1 MSTAGRVVVGQIVGW
16 CILLQI
22 LWVSNATHLTG
33 TFDPSKDFFKFL
45 IKFGF
50 QKTERHSQ
58 RDSYGYIYG
67 NITAKDSYFPVNLTL
82 AVLDKYTFLDGF
94 YGNRTLQDRE
104 AACQRM
110 FGTLDRIAYNAQCN
124 PHAKVD
130 YLRQIPCRRGQLCWD
145 EDSPSNVVSGS
156 QFTYVISD
164 LMQPSWC
171 STMST
176 AGRVVVG
183 QIVGWCILLQIL
195 WVSNATHLT
204 GTFDP
209 SKDFFKFLIKF
220 GFQKTER
227 HSQRDSYGYIY
238 GNITAKDSY
247 FPVNLTLAVL
257 DKYTFLDGF
266 YGNRTLQ
273 DREAA
278 CQRMFGTLDRIA
290 YNAQCNPHAKVDYLR
305 QIPCRR
311 GQLCW
316 DEDSPSNVVSGSQ
329 FTYVISD
336 LMQPRFWYVSLV
348 ACYRNTT
355 TCRWHHYDP
364 RKFDHAPEI
373 SYDIRLVNGN
383 PNQSAYIPL
392 TLHFSFD
399 RQNTLEMYLSFFVVY
414 LVLVPMQVH
423 AMRRQN
429 HPVTRLFTA
438 SLFLEFISLC
448 LILVHMIR
456 FAMNG
461 VGNENFATAG
471 EILDIFSRTLFMLIL
486 LLLAKGWAVTRQQIS
501 RTGWIILMTIWI
513 PYCALNVMLYVWN
526 RTEVDIISDIDEYQ
540 TWPGWIVLVCRSCI
554 MLWFL
559 WELRSTMRYEH
570 STKKL
575 DFLLHFGA
583 SSLVWFIYL
592 PVVALVALQVSPL
605 WRYKLLLGI
614 TNSADCLAFCV
625 MTGLLWPN
633 RAGQYLLLAGNFSG
647 MDELDEFNEAP
658 HIVHGETFLPTNPP
672 ESIQGESVSDSGVDT
687 HLAVDLENGS
697 MPVDGY
703 EHVSLANGDVS
714 TDLLSGDDIMR
725 PPESRVLRLNGDAI
739 RLHRNGTR
747 MA

>member
-1 MSTAGRVVVGQIVGW
+1 MNELWGMVFLLLVHH
-16 CILLQI
+16 ILI
-22 LWVSNATHLTG
+22 ANATHLTG
-33 TFDPSKDFFKFL
+33 SFDPSRDIFKFL

-67 NITAKDSYFPVNLTL
+67 NITAKENYPVNLTL
-82 AVLDKYTFLDGF
+82 AVLDKYTFLEGF
-94 YGNRTLQDRE
+94 YGNRTLLDRE

-110 FGTLDRIAYNAQCN
+110 FTTLDKIAYSPECN
-124 PHAKVD
+124 SRAKVD
-130 YLRQIPCRRGQLCWD
+130 YLRQIPCTKGRLCWD
-145 EDSPSNVVSGS
+145 EDTPGNVVAGS

-164 LMQPSWC
+164 L
-171 STMST
+171 
-176 AGRVVVG
+176 
-183 QIVGWCILLQIL
+183 I
-195 WVSNATHLT
+195 
-204 GTFDP
+204 
-209 SKDFFKFLIKF
+209 
-220 GFQKTER
+220 
-227 HSQRDSYGYIY
+227 
-238 GNITAKDSY
+238 
-247 FPVNLTLAVL
+247 
-257 DKYTFLDGF
+257 
-266 YGNRTLQ
+266 
-273 DREAA
+273 
-278 CQRMFGTLDRIA
+278 
-290 YNAQCNPHAKVDYLR
+290 
-305 QIPCRR
+305 
-311 GQLCW
+311 
-316 DEDSPSNVVSGSQ
+316 
-329 FTYVISD
+329 
-336 LMQPRFWYVSLV
+336 QPRFWYVSMV
-348 ACYRNTT
+348 ACYRNAT
-355 TCRWHHYDP
+355 TCRWHHFDP
-364 RKFDHAPEI
+364 NKFGLVHAPEI
-373 SYDIRLVNGN
+373 NYDIHLVNGN

-399 RQNTLEMYLSFFVVY
+399 RQNTLEMYLIFLVVY

-423 AMRRQN
+423 AMRRQS
-429 HPVTRLFTA
+429 HPVTRLFTI
-438 SLFLEFISLC
+438 SLLLEFASLC
-448 LILVHMIR
+448 LILVHMMR

-471 EILDIFSRTLFMLIL
+471 EIFDIFSRTLFMLIL

-526 RTEVDIISDIDEYQ
+526 RTEVDIISDVDEYQ
-540 TWPGWIVLVCRSCI
+540 TWPGWIVLVCRSSM

-658 HIVHGETFLPTNPP
+658 HIVHGETFLPPNPV

-687 HLAVDLENGS
+687 HLTVELEPDGA
-697 MPVDGY
+697 PVDGY
-703 EHVSLANGDVS
+703 EHVALANGDVS
-714 TDLLSGDDIMR
+714 TDL
-725 PPESRVLRLNGDAI
+725 PTESRVLRLNGDAI
-739 RLHRNGTR
+739 RLHRTR
-747 MA
+747 LA